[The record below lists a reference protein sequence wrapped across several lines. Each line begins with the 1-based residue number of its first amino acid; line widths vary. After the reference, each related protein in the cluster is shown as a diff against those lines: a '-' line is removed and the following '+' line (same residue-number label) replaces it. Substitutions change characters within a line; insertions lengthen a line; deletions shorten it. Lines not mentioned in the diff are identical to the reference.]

1 MSLFDLIGPILHA
14 AVRSGTPLLLAATGE
29 VFAERAGILNL
40 GIEGMMLVGAL
51 AGFLSS
57 YLISNIAVALL
68 AAVVFGGLAA
78 FIHAYLTVTLRS
90 DQVVSGLAITLLG
103 VGLTSFLGRGVIGQV
118 AGGIEIYRVPGLSDI
133 PVLGR
138 ILFQQDALVYASY
151 AIIPL
156 AWAVLYRTHLGLN
169 IRAVGENPEAAD
181 ALGVNVALVKYG
193 CVILGG
199 ALAGLAGAYLS
210 LAYTTMWVDQMSAG
224 RGWIALALVVFS
236 GWNPLMVAAGAY
248 LFGGMEALQ
257 LRMQAVGTG
266 ISVHFLTMTP
276 YLVTILFLVN
286 ASQRRRKSRPPA
298 SLGVPYFREERR
310 S

>member
-1 MSLFDLIGPILHA
+1 VSLFELIGPILQA
-14 AVRSGTPLLLAATGE
+14 AIRSGTPLLLAATGE
-29 VFAERAGILNL
+29 LFAERAGVLNL

-68 AAVVFGGLAA
+68 AAIVFGGLVA

-103 VGLTSFLGRGVIGQV
+103 VGLTSFFGRGVIGQV
-118 AGGIEIYRVPGLSDI
+118 ARGIEVYRVPGLSDI
-133 PVLGR
+133 PFVGR
-138 ILFQQDALVYASY
+138 VLFQQDALVYASY
-151 AIIPL
+151 VIIPL

-181 ALGVNVALVKYG
+181 SLGVNVALVKYG

-199 ALAGLAGAYLS
+199 CLAGLAGAYLS
-210 LAYTTMWVDQMSAG
+210 LAYTTMWIDQMSAG

-236 GWNPLMVAAGAY
+236 GWNPLMLALGAY

-266 ISVHFLTMTP
+266 VSVHFLTMTP

-298 SLGVPYFREERR
+298 SLGVPYFREERG

>member
-1 MSLFDLIGPILHA
+1 VSLFDLIGPILQA
-14 AVRSGTPLLLAATGE
+14 AIRSGTPLLLAATGE
-29 VFAERAGILNL
+29 VFAERAGVLNL

-51 AGFLSS
+51 AGFLSIF
-57 YLISNIAVALL
+57 LIPNIAVALL

-78 FIHAYLTVTLRS
+78 FIHASLTVTLRS

-103 VGLTSFLGRGVIGQV
+103 VGLTSFFGRGMIGQV
-118 AGGIEIYRVPGLSDI
+118 ARGIEIYRIPVLSDI
-133 PVLGR
+133 PFLGQ
-138 ILFQQDALVYASY
+138 ILFRQDALVYASY
-151 AIIPL
+151 LIVPL
-156 AWAVLYRTHLGLN
+156 AWVVLYKTHLGLN

-266 ISVHFLTMTP
+266 VSVHFLTMTP

>member
-1 MSLFDLIGPILHA
+1 MSLFDLIGPILQA

-57 YLISNIAVALL
+57 YLIANMAVALL
-68 AAVVFGGLAA
+68 AAVVFGGLTA

-118 AGGIEIYRVPGLSDI
+118 ARGIEIYRVPGLSDI